1 MAATST
7 RAGSLPPPASVS
19 PLSAASATASSA
31 ASSQSPSLVDDQDP
45 LVRQCQL
52 ARPGHPGRAIPAALP
67 ARFAGDRQPHRARV
81 RESHRPARPA
91 VSLRIEQARGR
102 VDRPYRGLVALGRPA
117 RQFGDA
123 ARQRHLAGV
132 QVHDQLK
139 RVSIRVGTIWE
150 RDSLFSFEVPASGA
164 RGFFALFSRS
174 GSKAQSGSPVSNT
187 DRRPESRLRVSPW
200 GIQFAQLPA
209 VEVAD
214 AAGWAA
220 AGGPGVRSR

>member
-1 MAATST
+1 MIGSRIALGCGKRTGQRGQPFPSGSSKPAAEWIVHIAAWS
-7 RAGSLPPPASVS
+7 RSAGRP
-19 PLSAASATASSA
+19 ASSA
-31 ASSQSPSLVDDQDP
+31 MQRAS
-45 LVRQCQL
+45 
-52 ARPGHPGRAIPAALP
+52 AIWPAC
-67 ARFAGDRQPHRARV
+67 R
-81 RESHRPARPA
+81 SMT
-91 VSLRIEQARGR
+91 S
-102 VDRPYRGLVALGRPA
+102 
-117 RQFGDA
+117 
-123 ARQRHLAGV
+123 
-132 QVHDQLK
+132 LK
-139 RVSIRVGTIWE
+139 RVSIRVDTIWE

-187 DRRPESRLRVSPW
+187 DRRPESRFRVSPW